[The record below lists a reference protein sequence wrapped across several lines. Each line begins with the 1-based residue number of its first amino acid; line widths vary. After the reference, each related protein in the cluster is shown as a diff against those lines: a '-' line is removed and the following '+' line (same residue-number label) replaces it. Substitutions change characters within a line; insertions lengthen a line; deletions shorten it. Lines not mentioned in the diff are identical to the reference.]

1 MIENIQQREKEI
13 LTGIIEIV
21 KRYISPERIILFGSR
36 AQNRNDTASDFD
48 IAVDTEPVDIGTER
62 KIKESIE
69 KISGLYNVDI
79 VFLKSV
85 DTEFRNIVEKT
96 GIVIY
101 ERDA

>member
-21 KRYISPERIILFGSR
+21 KRYLIPERIILFGSR

-48 IAVDTEPVDIGTER
+48 IAVDTEPVDIETER
-62 KIKESIE
+62 KMKESIE

-96 GIVIY
+96 GTVIY

>member
-21 KRYISPERIILFGSR
+21 KRYLSPERIILFGSR
-36 AQNRNDTASDFD
+36 AKNRNDTASDFD
-48 IAVDTEPVDIGTER
+48 IAVDTEPVDTGTER

-69 KISGLYNVDI
+69 KISGLYKVDI

-96 GIVIY
+96 GTVIY